1 MYAQILSVTPA
12 FPTENDT
19 VTILYNATEGNGQLK
34 NLSGNVYAH
43 AGLITSKSTSGT
55 DWKYVQGVWGTAD
68 PKVLMT
74 SLGNN
79 IYKIKYHIKSFY
91 GLPTG
96 ETALRL
102 AFVFRNADGSK
113 VGRNADGSD
122 IFYDLGSNKFT
133 AKILSP
139 AKPYSFATL
148 NDSIFITASSSTTAK
163 LELWINGSLVKSDS
177 SNQLLYKYGINS
189 TCVNLVVLKATAAT
203 TVYDTL
209 YIVVPDQNMAVYP
222 AGAVDGITYLSDSKI
237 RFSIYAPGKK
247 HIYVIGDFN
256 NWTPSCTYQMQKT
269 PDGNRF
275 WLEVSGFTPG
285 KDVGFQYLIDG
296 TLKIADPYSTVVI
309 DGSNDGYISSTVYPN
324 LYKFPA
330 SKTTGLVSLLSP
342 AQTPYKWQDSSYKR
356 PLKTDLVVYELLIR
370 DFVATHSYK
379 TLKDTLG
386 YLKRLGINCIELMPV
401 MEFEGNSSWGYN
413 VSYHMA
419 LDKYYGRGID
429 FKAFIDACH
438 QNGIAVVLDIALNH
452 AFSQNSLAQMYW
464 DAANSKPSK
473 DNPWLNPDAKHPYN
487 VGSDFNHE
495 SAATKYYV
503 DRVLK
508 YWVEEFKIDGFRFD
522 LSKGFT
528 QNNTGSDVGLW
539 GKYDQSRINIIDRM
553 GKQLWKLD
561 SGLFLILE
569 HFADNDEE
577 TVLSNLGFMLW
588 GNLVYSYNQAT
599 MAYSSDLSWG
609 SYKQR
614 NWTKPNLV
622 TYLESHDEER
632 LMFKNTKSGNSSG
645 SYNTKDINTA
655 LKRLEQAGAFF
666 FTIPGPKMIWQFV
679 ELGYDIS
686 IDQNG
691 RLGEK
696 PILWSYQNNP
706 NRAAVYNIW
715 SQLIK
720 LRTEQPV
727 FETTDFTASLGSVQK
742 SIVLRSPSQ
751 NVVVLGNFNL
761 VTNSISAN
769 FPKLGRW
776 YEYFTNDSIEV
787 TTATQSF
794 NFQAGEYRLYSS
806 TKMGTFKPLVST
818 KNVIEQ
824 HLSIYPNPVNDALT
838 IVSGSSNN
846 QIKNIVLLDLTG
858 KLIATF
864 EPTYQESQTL
874 DLSAFKAGMYFLRME
889 GNDGQFTKKIIIE

>member
-1 MYAQILSVTPA
+1 
-12 FPTENDT
+12 
-19 VTILYNATEGNGQLK
+19 
-34 NLSGNVYAH
+34 
-43 AGLITSKSTSGT
+43 
-55 DWKYVQGVWGTAD
+55 
-68 PKVLMT
+68 
-74 SLGNN
+74 
-79 IYKIKYHIKSFY
+79 
-91 GLPTG
+91 
-96 ETALRL
+96 
-102 AFVFRNADGSK
+102 
-113 VGRNADGSD
+113 
-122 IFYDLGSNKFT
+122 
-133 AKILSP
+133 
-139 AKPYSFATL
+139 
-148 NDSIFITASSSTTAK
+148 
-163 LELWINGSLVKSDS
+163 
-177 SNQLLYKYGINS
+177 
-189 TCVNLVVLKATAAT
+189 
-203 TVYDTL
+203 
-209 YIVVPDQNMAVYP
+209 
-222 AGAVDGITYLSDSKI
+222 
-237 RFSIYAPGKK
+237 
-247 HIYVIGDFN
+247 
-256 NWTPSCTYQMQKT
+256 
-269 PDGNRF
+269 
-275 WLEVSGFTPG
+275 
-285 KDVGFQYLIDG
+285 
-296 TLKIADPYSTVVI
+296 
-309 DGSNDGYISSTVYPN
+309 
-324 LYKFPA
+324 
-330 SKTTGLVSLLSP
+330 
-342 AQTPYKWQDSSYKR
+342 
-356 PLKTDLVVYELLIR
+356 
-370 DFVATHSYK
+370 
-379 TLKDTLG
+379 
-386 YLKRLGINCIELMPV
+386 
-401 MEFEGNSSWGYN
+401 
-413 VSYHMA
+413 
-419 LDKYYGRGID
+419 
-429 FKAFIDACH
+429 
-438 QNGIAVVLDIALNH
+438 
-452 AFSQNSLAQMYW
+452 
-464 DAANSKPSK
+464 
-473 DNPWLNPDAKHPYN
+473 
-487 VGSDFNHE
+487 
-495 SAATKYYV
+495 
-503 DRVLK
+503 VLK

-838 IVSGSSNN
+838 IVSGSYNN

-864 EPTYQESQTL
+864 EPTYQASQTL
-874 DLSAFKAGMYFLRME
+874 DLSACKAGMYFLRIE